1 MTSRPGHPV
10 RGTSVSACYTTR
22 ACYSLHTQRVATMIR
37 AAGEGFRAL
46 ASQGV
51 AVQPRALKMIFT
63 IVPRV
68 IAIWYWQG
76 QLRGTLGTVALAP
89 HSGMTKNTELPIL
102 YRDVQ
107 KMVAGMA
114 PTPHLDK
121 LLALAQL
128 SCLAT

>member
-1 MTSRPGHPV
+1 MV
-10 RGTSVSACYTTR
+10 
-22 ACYSLHTQRVATMIR
+22 R

-63 IVPRV
+63 IVPPV
-68 IAIWYWQG
+68 IAILYWQG

-89 HSGMTKNTELPIL
+89 HSRMTKDTELPVL

-114 PTPHLDK
+114 ATPHLDK
-121 LLALAQL
+121 LLTLAQL
-128 SCLAT
+128 LCLAT